1 MNVEQEEQIKKLMNE
16 IECPF
21 DFNCYKTGF
30 TSIHKILKDMP
41 SLESYVETS
50 EQPPPLEC
58 FYSLSFGNTYF
69 CKCPLALYV
78 IKQKIEI

>member
-1 MNVEQEEQIKKLMNE
+1 MTVEQEEQIKKLMNE

-30 TSIHKILKDMP
+30 TNLHKILQDMP
-41 SLESYVETS
+41 ALEHLVLTS
-50 EQPPPLEC
+50 EQSPLPGC
-58 FYSLSFGNTYF
+58 IYSYLCGDTYF